1 MKISILL
8 PYKENF
14 SPQYPGAVSIFLS
27 SVINKSSFNNKIIV
41 FGSTEYVERYKNIKY
56 INIPI
61 PKKIFRIESI
71 TNKYVSKFLELEN
84 KRNSDIIEVHNRPT
98 YLFFLNNTKAKK
110 VLYFHNDPL
119 LMNGSK
125 TINNRL
131 ELLMMC
137 SFIVF
142 NSEWSKSRFL
152 HELDPIYSKSS
163 KLIVIYQTTERKK
176 IDFKKKQKII
186 TFVGKLNKAKGY
198 DIFGSSII
206 KILNKYKEWKAIVIG
221 DESREKLIFNHKN
234 LSVLGFQKH
243 NKVINY
249 LKKSSISV
257 VCSRWEEPFGRTS
270 LESASCGC
278 AVIITNRG
286 GLPETIT
293 NGVILNDLTINSV
306 FTAIS
311 KLIENKKYRTN
322 LQKKSLKNFSFTN
335 LKAVRLI
342 DQYRNNLSDNSKLL
356 SISNKKLKILHVTN
370 FNERHNGRLF
380 YNTGRRI
387 NNGFIR
393 LNHSV
398 LEFSDRDIVSYYRNI
413 SDLDGSKRLNKKFI
427 EVISNYVP
435 DIIVFGHADLIKRET
450 IISIKNI
457 YPDIKMCQW
466 FLDRMDSEWI
476 INLSRFQNKLDLMD
490 ANFCTT
496 DPEKLKIPK
505 IKTLYYLPNPVDH
518 SLDKLENFKNKFL
531 PNDIFF
537 AMSHGVHRGILKMGK
552 YDERDKF
559 IKKLQELTPNIKY
572 DLYGIDNKQPIW
584 ADDFIN
590 KISKSKMAINLSQ
603 GKAIKYYS
611 SDRIAQLMGNGL
623 LVFVDE
629 KTKLSNFFNKNEIIT
644 YNNIS
649 DLANK
654 IKKFSDNDNLRIK
667 IAKNGRN
674 KYFKY
679 FNSTLI
685 AEYILNKTFNMPTK
699 KYYWE
704 NK

>member
-14 SPQYPGAVSIFLS
+14 SPQYPGAVSIFLA
-27 SVINKSSFNNKIIV
+27 SVINKSLFKKKTIV

-56 INIPI
+56 INITI

-152 HELDPIYSKSS
+152 HELDLIYSKSS

-293 NGVILNDLTINSV
+293 NVVILNDLTINSV

-476 INLSRFQNKLDLMD
+476 INLSRFKNKFDLMD

-496 DPEKLKIPK
+496 NPKKLKIFK
-505 IKTLYYLPNPVDH
+505 IKTLYYLPNPVDY

-552 YDERDKF
+552 YDEREKF

-667 IAKNGRN
+667 IAKNDRN

-699 KYYWE
+699 IYYWE

>member
-27 SVINKSSFNNKIIV
+27 SVINKSSFKNKIIV

-56 INIPI
+56 INITI

-71 TNKYVSKFLELEN
+71 TNKYISKFLELEN
-84 KRNSDIIEVHNRPT
+84 KRNSNIIEVHNRPA

-119 LMNGSK
+119 SMNGSK
-125 TINNRL
+125 TINDRL

-163 KLIVIYQTTERKK
+163 KLIVIYQTTVRKK
-176 IDFKKKQKII
+176 IDFNKKQKII

-257 VCSRWEEPFGRTS
+257 ACSRWEEPFGRTS

-293 NGVILNDLTINSV
+293 DGVILNDLTINSV

-311 KLIENKKYRTN
+311 ELIENKKYRIN

-335 LKAVRLI
+335 LEAARLI
-342 DQYRNNLSDNSKLL
+342 DQYRNNLSDNLKLL
-356 SISNKKLKILHVTN
+356 PISKKKLKILHVTN

-398 LEFSDRDIVSYYRNI
+398 LEFSDRDIVSHYRNI
-413 SDLDGSKRLNKKFI
+413 SDLDGSKILNKKFI

-476 INLSRFQNKLDLMD
+476 INLSRFKNKFDLMD
-490 ANFCTT
+490 ANFCSTN
-496 DPEKLKIPK
+496 PEKLKISK
-505 IKTLYYLPNPVDH
+505 IQTLYYLPNPVDH

-537 AMSHGVHRGILKMGK
+537 AMSHGVHRGILKIGK
-552 YDERDKF
+552 YDEREKF

-572 DLYGIDNKQPIW
+572 DLYGINNIQPIW

-629 KTKLSNFFNKNEIIT
+629 KTKFSNFFNKKEIVT
-644 YNNIS
+644 YKNIS
-649 DLANK
+649 DLAKK
-654 IKKFSDNDNLRIK
+654 IKKFTNNNNLRMK

-679 FNSTLI
+679 FNSTLV
-685 AEYILNKTFNMPTK
+685 AEYILNKTFNIPTK
-699 KYYWE
+699 KYFWE